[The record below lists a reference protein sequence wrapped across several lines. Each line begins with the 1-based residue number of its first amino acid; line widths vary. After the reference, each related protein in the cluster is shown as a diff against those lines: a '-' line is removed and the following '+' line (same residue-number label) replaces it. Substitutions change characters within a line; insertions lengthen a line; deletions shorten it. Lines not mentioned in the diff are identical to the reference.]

1 MQMNT
6 NSDNSPKIFHKWKP
20 IEPIDSASQAY
31 DFGEIDSLQRE
42 WLRIKQEVESSTPDA
57 YKAFTDRLTR
67 RWSIETGI
75 IEGIY
80 DLSRGVTETL
90 IELGIATEHI
100 DRGSTNK
107 EPAELVQILNDH
119 QDSIESVNYWIEQS
133 RPLTKSFIL
142 ALHSQILSSQDTH
155 TAVNQFGNRFEAT
168 LQKGEF
174 KTQPNN
180 PTRSDGSVHE
190 YCPPEQVESELD
202 NLLSMYETYDTES
215 CHPLLLAA
223 WLHHRFTQIHPFADG
238 NGRVGRAVL
247 TWHLVKNR
255 LFPVVISRDDRSEYI
270 DALEQADAGNL
281 SHLIDLFV
289 NLEKEVILRALSP
302 DDGDATDSLDV
313 RGDLVDEVVDS
324 IVERA
329 ELQQASAA
337 LQMSHVNEVA
347 VKLQEA
353 AESYL
358 SEKSHSIQNRLAKV
372 NMLVNPD
379 VKTGHSFRNYYHQ
392 HRIQLNEIAK
402 KLQYSVNLSEY
413 NYTVELDLE
422 THNVG
427 LAPRMLFVIS
437 LHHVGHSFDST
448 GVMAAIAFAEMQT
461 YGVHSNP
468 HHSELIT
475 TSLGNA
481 PFYNCTVASF
491 TFTWNDSA
499 EEVIPRFINW
509 TEACLSIALRFWM
522 ENS

>member
-1 MQMNT
+1 MTAISGNT
-6 NSDNSPKIFHKWKP
+6 PKIFHKWKP

-90 IELGIATEHI
+90 IERGIATEYI
-100 DRGSTNK
+100 ERGSTNR

-142 ALHSQILSSQDTH
+142 ALHSQILRSQDTH

-202 NLLSMYETYDTES
+202 NLLSMYEGYDNDS

-238 NGRVGRAVL
+238 NGRVGRAIL

-255 LFPVVISRDDRSEYI
+255 FFPVVISRDDRPEYI

-313 RGDLVDEVVDS
+313 RGDLVDEVIDS

-329 ELQQASAA
+329 GLRQASDSR
-337 LQMSHVNEVA
+337 QVSRVNEVA
-347 VKLQEA
+347 VKLQKA
-353 AESYL
+353 AKSYL
-358 SEKSHSIQNRLAKV
+358 SDKSRNIQNRLAKV
-372 NMLVNPD
+372 NMHVNPD
-379 VKTGHSFRNYYHQ
+379 VKTGHTFGHYYHQ
-392 HRIQLNEIAK
+392 YNAQMHEIAK
-402 KLQYSVNLSEY
+402 KLQYSVNFSEY
-413 NYTVELDLE
+413 IYTIELDLE
-422 THNVG
+422 TNGVG
-427 LAPRMLFVIS
+427 LTPRMLFVIS
-437 LHHVGHSFDST
+437 LFHIGHT
-448 GVMAAIAFAEMQT
+448 
-461 YGVHSNP
+461 
-468 HHSELIT
+468 LIPQ
-475 TSLGNA
+475 A
-481 PFYNCTVASF
+481 
-491 TFTWNDSA
+491 
-499 EEVIPRFINW
+499 
-509 TEACLSIALRFWM
+509 
-522 ENS
+522 

>member
-1 MQMNT
+1 MAAATDNT
-6 NSDNSPKIFHKWKP
+6 PKGFHLWKP
-20 IEPIDSASQAY
+20 IEPIDSRGQAY

-42 WLRIKQEVESSTPDA
+42 WLRIKHEVESSTPDA
-57 YKAFTDRLTR
+57 YKTFTDRLAR

-80 DLSRGVTETL
+80 DLDRGVTETL
-90 IELGIATEHI
+90 IEKGIATEYI
-100 DRGSTNK
+100 ERGSTDK

-142 ALHSQILSSQDTH
+142 ALHSQILNSQDTH

-168 LQKGEF
+168 LIKGEF

-190 YCPPEQVESELD
+190 YSPPEQVESELD
-202 NLLSMYETYDTES
+202 SLLSMYEEYDNEG

-238 NGRVGRAVL
+238 NGRVGRAIL

-255 LFPVVISRDDRSEYI
+255 FFPVIISRDDRPEYI

-281 SHLIDLFV
+281 THLINLFV
-289 NLEKEVILRALSP
+289 NLEKNTVLQALSP
-302 DDGDATDSLDV
+302 DD
-313 RGDLVDEVVDS
+313 GDLVDEVVDS

-329 ELQQASAA
+329 ELRQASDSRR
-337 LQMSHVNEVA
+337 MSHVNEIA

-358 SEKSHSIQNRLAKV
+358 SEKSHSIQNRLVEV
-372 NMLVNPD
+372 NMFVNHD
-379 VKTGHSFRNYYHQ
+379 VKTGHTFGHYYHQ
-392 HRIQLNEIAK
+392 YNVQMNEIAK
-402 KLQYSVNLSEY
+402 KLQYSVNFSEY
-413 NYTVELDLE
+413 IYTIELDLE

-437 LHHVGHSFDST
+437 LFHIGHTSNST
-448 GVMAAIAFAEMQT
+448 GVMAATAFAEMQGPRP
-461 YGVHSNP
+461 YSSQSHP
-468 HHSELIT
+468 ELIT

-481 PFYNCTVASF
+481 PFYNCTVAPF

-499 EEVIPRFINW
+499 EEVSHRFINW
-509 TEACLSIALRFWM
+509 TEACLSDALRHWGNHF
-522 ENS
+522 

>member
-1 MQMNT
+1 MQMAAATDNT
-6 NSDNSPKIFHKWKP
+6 QKIFHQWSP
-20 IEPIDSASQAY
+20 IEPIDSASRAY

-80 DLSRGVTETL
+80 ELDRGVTETL
-90 IELGIATEHI
+90 IEKGITADYIE
-100 DRGSTNK
+100 RGSTNK

-119 QDSIESVNYWIEQS
+119 QESVASVNYWIEQS
-133 RPLTKSFIL
+133 RPLTKSFML
-142 ALHSQILSSQDTH
+142 ALHSQILKSQDTH
-155 TAVNQFGNRFEAT
+155 TAVNQFGEAFEAT
-168 LQKGEF
+168 LHKGEF

-180 PTRSDGSVHE
+180 PTRSNGSVHE

-202 NLLSMYETYDTES
+202 NLLSMYEEYDNEGY
-215 CHPLLLAA
+215 HPLLLAA
-223 WLHHRFTQIHPFADG
+223 WLHHRFEQIHPFQDG
-238 NGRVGRAVL
+238 NGRVGRAIL

-255 LFPVVISRDDRSEYI
+255 YFPIIISRDDRAEYI

-281 SHLIDLFV
+281 THLINLFV
-289 NLEKEVILRALSP
+289 NLEKDVILRALSP
-302 DDGDATDSLDV
+302 GD
-313 RGDLVDEVVDS
+313 GDLVDEVVDS

-329 ELQQASAA
+329 GLRQASDSHR
-337 LQMSHVNEVA
+337 MSHVNEVA

-358 SEKSHSIQNRLAKV
+358 SEKSQSIQNRLVEV
-372 NMLVNPD
+372 NMFVNPD
-379 VKTGHSFRNYYHQ
+379 VRTVHTFGHYLHQ
-392 HRIQLNEIAK
+392 YNDQMHEIAK
-402 KLQYSVNLSEY
+402 KLQYSVNFSEY
-413 NYTVELDLE
+413 IYTIELDLE

-437 LHHVGHSFDST
+437 LFHIGHTSHST
-448 GVMAAIAFAEMQT
+448 GVMASTAFAEMQGPRP
-461 YGVHSNP
+461 YSNQRHP
-468 HHSELIT
+468 ELIT

-481 PFYNCTVASF
+481 PFYNCTVAPF
-491 TFTWNDSA
+491 TFTWQDSA
-499 EEVIPRFINW
+499 EEVRHRFINW
-509 TEACLSIALRFWM
+509 TEACFSIALRYWM